1 MLLKIYLVCIT
12 WAFML
17 KTYQGNSADTFNS
30 VKHLPSIKI
39 PAIVIDSVSCIIPFT
54 RAGNLIVVKAQADTT
69 SGNFILDTGAPNL
82 VLNLTYFRNYPAIL
96 STDGEQAGITGSSPY
111 IIQTTV
117 KSFSLGA
124 LNYYDQH
131 ADLTN
136 LGSIE
141 NTKGIKILGLLGFE
155 LFKECEMIID
165 YEKNLIYLH
174 RISSKEAATY
184 QDQMLND
191 VSAYTVTPI
200 DITDNRIV
208 VRSEIMGK
216 NLKLVIDC
224 AAENN
229 ILDSRLPDKIFNN
242 VDVIR
247 RVLLSGVGSK
257 KVEAVY
263 GNVKSIKI
271 GEENLNNL
279 PFLITN
285 LEYTCFAQGGC
296 INGVLGFDFLS
307 QHKIG
312 FNFVK
317 RKMYVWKQAVIIK

>member
-1 MLLKIYLVCIT
+1 MLLKNYLVCIT
-12 WAFML
+12 WVILLQPYRDNTA
-17 KTYQGNSADTFNS
+17 NPFNAATRQ
-30 VKHLPSIKI
+30 PSIKI
-39 PAIVIDSVSCIIPFT
+39 SAIAVDSVSSIIPFT
-54 RAGNLIVVKAQADTT
+54 RVGNLIVVKAQADTT
-69 SGNFILDTGAPNL
+69 AGNFILDTGSPGL
-82 VLNLTYFRNYPAIL
+82 VLNLTYFRNYPTTL
-96 STDGEQAGITGSSPY
+96 LTDGDHSGITGSSPY
-111 IIQTTV
+111 IIQTSV

-124 LNYYDQH
+124 LSYYDQQ

-155 LFKECEMIID
+155 LFRDCELIID
-165 YEKNLIYLH
+165 YEKDIIYLH
-174 RISSKEAATY
+174 RIARREAATY
-184 QDQMLND
+184 QSQMLDD
-191 VSAYTVTPI
+191 VAAYNTTPI
-200 DITDNRIV
+200 DITDNRIII
-208 VRSEIMGK
+208 RSEMMGK
-216 NLKLVIDC
+216 NLRFVVDC
-224 AAENN
+224 AAEND

-242 VDVIR
+242 VDIIR

-271 GEENLNNL
+271 GEENISNL

-296 INGVLGFDFLS
+296 VDGVLGFDFLS
-307 QHKIG
+307 RHKIG

-317 RKMYVWKQAVIIK
+317 HKMYVWKQAAVTQ